1 MNSIFL
7 LIVEIS
13 DDQTAFVVFSLVVPL
28 VPSAK
33 IAPVEIQSPKPYWAA
48 SMAGQ
53 RPSILPLFS
62 LITLLLSPLPAS
74 SFSSESPTAR
84 RVLVLVDDLALRSSH
99 SIFFNSLISRGYQ
112 LEFKLADDASLSIQR
127 YGEFLYDG
135 LILFAPSASRK
146 SLIPLFWFSSLFDLV
161 SLHCVKQHSICS
173 WSEFEFCNSV
183 GFGGSLDQN
192 KILEFVDAGHD
203 LILAVDS
210 SASDLIRG
218 IATDCGADFDEA
230 IQIKFFKFIL
240 LYFLCSVVSSLYFF
254 MSWVD
259 FLPFCRILK
268 LWW

>member
-1 MNSIFL
+1 MDSISVQLPNFRQL
-7 LIVEIS
+7 NCLR
-13 DDQTAFVVFSLVVPL
+13 FVVFPL
-28 VPSAK
+28 VAPLIPSAK
-33 IAPVEIQSPKPYWAA
+33 IVPVEIQSPKPYWAA
-48 SMAGQ
+48 SMARP
-53 RPSILPLFS
+53 RPSILPLFA
-62 LITLLLSPLPAS
+62 LISLLLSPAPAFC
-74 SFSSESPTAR
+74 FSSESPTAR
-84 RVLVLVDDLALRSSH
+84 RVLVLVDDLSLRSSH

-146 SLIPLFWFSSLFDLV
+146 SLIPLSWFSSLFDPVLFIV
-161 SLHCVKQHSICS
+161 EKTYSICS
-173 WSEFEFCNSV
+173 WSEFELCNSV

-230 IQIKFFKFIL
+230 IKK
-240 LYFLCSVVSSLYFF
+240 
-254 MSWVD
+254 
-259 FLPFCRILK
+259 
-268 LWW
+268 